1 MYELSQFD
9 NGLRLVT
16 VTMPHAYSISMGLY
30 LKVGSRYESDT
41 DAGASHF
48 IEHLLFKGTER
59 RPSPRDVA
67 LAIEGVGG
75 SINASTGRETTN
87 YYVRVSR
94 DDFHLAADVLVDML
108 RNSRFLPTDIEREAQ
123 VIVEEINE
131 SLDMP
136 DDIAFMEAQQMLFPN
151 HPLGRDIAG
160 TRETVRGLTRNA
172 LLEYMA
178 QGYTPDNTV
187 VAIAGPITHDQA
199 RDVVGDLLHDWH
211 GGNQLSAIM
220 ATPTIGPR
228 TKALYR
234 PVEQSHVVLTTR
246 AYDRFHPDRFALSL
260 LNGLLGEGMSSRL
273 FIAIREELG
282 LAYSVYSYTGS
293 MQDAG
298 TFAVYA
304 AVDGGQVEETVKATL
319 EQLHRLR
326 EEPITP
332 EELALAK
339 SYVRGSLLLSLEHS
353 GANAGWVGNRLV
365 TAGYIATPDEVV
377 AKFNAVTSEDIQR
390 VARDLFR
397 DDTLLLSVVGPV
409 EEGQDWERLLKVE

>member
-16 VTMPHAYSISMGLY
+16 VSMPHAYSISMGLY
-30 LKVGSRYESDT
+30 LKVGARYESDAE
-41 DAGASHF
+41 AGASHF

-59 RPSPRDVA
+59 RPTPREIA

-94 DDFHLAADVLVDML
+94 DDFRLAADVLVDML
-108 RNSRFLPTDIEREAQ
+108 CNSHFLPTDIEREAQ

-136 DDIAFMEAQQMLFPN
+136 DDVAFMEAQQMLFPN

-160 TRETVRGLTRNA
+160 SRETVRGLTREA
-172 LLEYMA
+172 LLDYMER
-178 QGYTPDNTV
+178 GYTPDNTV
-187 VAIAGPITHDQA
+187 VAVAGAITHAEA
-199 RDVVGDLLHDWH
+199 RDVIGASL
-211 GGNQLSAIM
+211 GGWQGGSQIAATTAPSKIEQRAKAI
-220 ATPTIGPR
+220 
-228 TKALYR
+228 YR
-234 PVEQSHVVLTTR
+234 PVEQSHIVLATR
-246 AYDRFHPDRFALSL
+246 GYDRFHPDRFALSL

-282 LAYSVYSYTGS
+282 LAYSVYSYTS
-293 MQDAG
+293 SLQDVG

-304 AVDGGQVEETVKATL
+304 AVDGTQVKETVRAIL

-326 EEPITP
+326 DAPVSA
-332 EELALAK
+332 EELAFAK
-339 SYVRGSLLLSLEHS
+339 AYVRGSLLLSLEHS

-365 TAGYIATPDEVV
+365 TTGHIATPEEVV
-377 AKFNAVTSEDIQR
+377 SSFNAVTSEDIQR
-390 VARDLFR
+390 VACALFR

-409 EEGQDWERLLKVE
+409 EEEQEWESLLKVE